1 MSTKEISLIQI
12 TVQAH
17 KTNKFVRMLHLLA
30 SVDDDIRLF
39 ENIMLIRIILKQY
52 IQLVV

>member
-39 ENIMLIRIILKQY
+39 ENIMLDVAFGEI
-52 IQLVV
+52 VVGIK